1 MVLHV
6 HTKLPYI
13 LYMSLHLEALQYNIN
28 TLLNKKIQSNPQIM
42 SLAYSHLPLSN
53 HELVR

>member
-28 TLLNKKIQSNPQIM
+28 TLLNKKIQSNPQIV